1 MWYCN
6 EISNI
11 DIWKNYKERK
21 LISSENHSKIY
32 QSINIKTGK
41 YVAIKEINKDN
52 INIEELKKEI
62 KRMKN
67 EEQYSRYYCLTIF
80 NISIRF

>member
-1 MWYCN
+1 M
-6 EISNI
+6 SNI

-21 LISSENHSKIY
+21 LISSENYSRIY

-41 YVAIKEINKDN
+41 YVVIKEINKDN

-62 KRMKN
+62 ERMKN
-67 EEQYSRYYCLTIF
+67 EENFLKINEIKED
-80 NISIRF
+80 NIYFI